1 MKKKKNLLM
10 VGKLLL
16 IFILFRYSYYFQYIP
31 IYIFNIR
38 KITPELNVLLNTFS
52 NIILLIILFLIYR
65 LDLRGEWKK
74 FTTNLNSS
82 LDSSIKYWAFGLA
95 GMMISNIL
103 IGFLLNLGQAEN
115 EQIVQNMLTTLPLV
129 MLLNAGF
136 IAPIIEELVF
146 RKAFRDAIKNKWLFI
161 ATSGLV
167 FGLMHVISSSNLIE
181 LIYIIPYG
189 ILGIAFAYIY
199 DINDS
204 VFPSIMVH
212 MLHNTILI
220 LMSIL

>member
-16 IFILFRYSYYFQYIP
+16 VFILFRYSYYFQYIP

-161 ATSGLV
+161 VTSGLV